1 MKDAVLRKLG
11 DDESASR
18 IDWLSAT
25 WPPME
30 GGTGIDVPERWESC
44 AWVLNA
50 IYERDDL
57 PDNLSYDDTRRI
69 ALDAG
74 AEERIVVAGIDIDAV
89 TTTPGVTLGFRDR
102 PAPEW
107 GRLSWSELGSRDGF
121 GFWAVDG
128 RWPNLRYTP
137 QVDWAD
143 PGVIPVTSWPS
154 TGPAGGSS
162 WPVNLLPPTEGSLDE
177 ESLSALIT
185 VLSDH
190 TPAESLEDC
199 SFFYGAVPFMGDGA
213 TIYSGDLRDL
223 PSFVRSQRGRQ
234 LTPSNIWPADR
245 SWLVYTDYDLWATR
259 VCGSA
264 ALIDAIRQ
272 EGALD
277 AVQCG

>member
-18 IDWLSAT
+18 IDWLSDT
-25 WPPME
+25 WPPTE
-30 GGTGIDVPERWESC
+30 GGTGIDVPDRWASC

-50 IYERDDL
+50 IYECDVM
-57 PDNLSYDDTRRI
+57 PDNLSHDETRRI

-74 AEERIVVAGIDIDAV
+74 AEEPIVVAGIDIDAV
-89 TTTPGVTLGFRDR
+89 TTTPGATLGFTHR

-107 GRLSWSELGSRDGF
+107 GRLSWSELGKRDGF

-137 QVDWAD
+137 QADWAD
-143 PGVIPVTSWPS
+143 PGVIPAASWPS

-162 WPVNLLPPTEGSLDE
+162 WPVSLLPPTEGSLDE
-177 ESLSALIT
+177 ESLSALIA
-185 VLSDH
+185 VLRDH
-190 TPAESLEDC
+190 TPAESLEEC
-199 SFFYGAVPFMGDGA
+199 SFYYGGVAFMGDGA
-213 TIYSGDLRDL
+213 TIYGVDLRDL
-223 PSFVRSQRGRQ
+223 PSFVRSQRGTQ

-259 VCGSA
+259 VCGSTS
-264 ALIDAIRQ
+264 LIDAVTQ

-277 AVQCG
+277 AVRCR